1 MELSDFLLK
10 LLVNILCAAYE
21 SDTAHSETVCIYG
34 FLGAG
39 PYPWVIRQT
48 EVVIPTEI
56 VHFLTALNHNFRAL
70 RARNDSLNLVSAC
83 LLDGSYGLSAYFS
96 QFFNKSYLLL
106 KLLTLRVETFG
117 GSCQHIIL
125 YVWLIKL

>member
-39 PYPWVIRQT
+39 PYSRVIRET
-48 EVVIPTEI
+48 EVVVRAEI
-56 VHFLTALNHNFRAL
+56 EHSFAALDLNF
-70 RARNDSLNLVSAC
+70 S
-83 LLDGSYGLSAYFS
+83 
-96 QFFNKSYLLL
+96 
-106 KLLTLRVETFG
+106 TL
-117 GSCQHIIL
+117 
-125 YVWLIKL
+125 